1 MASKKDDRII
11 RQAMQQ
17 IGIIMDGVK
26 RRSGKTSGHKVYEPI
41 RGITTDINREY
52 LGEGDGNRT
61 NQHGEWDL
69 GHLSFSSTP
78 SREQTVEMRR
88 NQIRD
93 HIIERARPYN
103 GPRLP
108 SVEPEKDTRQLYTVT
123 LEVAKE
129 MPKHILAHSREEAA
143 KIAEANLL
151 RLIAKEKLAVE
162 DILKIQWSQVRETP
176 LTKEIKVDA
185 E

>member
-11 RQAMQQ
+11 REAMQQ
-17 IGIIMDGVK
+17 MGIHMDVVK

-41 RGITTDINREY
+41 MGRTTDRNRDY
-52 LGEGDGNRT
+52 LREGDRART
-61 NQHGEWDL
+61 NEHGEWYL

-93 HIIERARPYN
+93 HIIERAKPYR

-123 LEVAKE
+123 LEVLKE
-129 MPKHILAHSREEAA
+129 MTKQIKAHSEEEALE
-143 KIAEANLL
+143 IAENRLL
-151 RLIAKEKLAVE
+151 SLIAKERLAVE
-162 DILKIQWSQVRETP
+162 DIIRPITKVAPTP
-176 LTKEIKVDA
+176 LQKEIKVDA